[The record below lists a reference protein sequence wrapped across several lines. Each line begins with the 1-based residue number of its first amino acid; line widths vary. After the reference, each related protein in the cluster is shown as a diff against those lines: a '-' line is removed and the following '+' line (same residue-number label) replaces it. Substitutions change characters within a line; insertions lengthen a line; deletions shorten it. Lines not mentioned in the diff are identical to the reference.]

1 LGLGAEPVL
10 KVCSA
15 HKLRPKGIC
24 ALAGQGC
31 LHPWIL
37 GVPVTQDLGADV
49 VASSPVILGLL
60 EHLGVKLSLGVVGLG
75 AETSPKFSLYLFLT
89 LLNILDIYDSNLTVC
104 FHFLPVSKLFIFSF
118 IYLFFIFI

>member
-1 LGLGAEPVL
+1 MLN
-10 KVCSA
+10 VCSA

-49 VASSPVILGLL
+49 VASSPVTLGLL

-104 FHFLPVSKLFIFSF
+104 FHFLPVSKLFILSF

>member
-1 LGLGAEPVL
+1 MLN
-10 KVCSA
+10 VCSA

-31 LHPWIL
+31 LRPWIL

-49 VASSPVILGLL
+49 VASSPVTLGLL